1 MTETIEKLQNLK
13 QEREALINNFEEQF
27 EKVVDLFND
36 TYGTTAEV
44 VFYTDPKEKYSLLT
58 TSANEIYTKE
68 IVFGYQKIARKWRLT
83 FENEK
88 GEVLPLTDASLSI
101 RMSFLSVYGV
111 LLEQMAKNIR
121 NDNNQIRRI
130 LTEFNPTGEY
140 Q

>member
-83 FENEK
+83 FKNEK